1 MSTPIVTK
9 RAITEARGLLAE
21 CAIERATS
29 IAERVGFG
37 WRASS
42 DAPALYDEM
51 LTEFAECTVSGEDF
65 RVQRPNAIP
74 SVFGS
79 ARATFAACFWEAATR
94 IELEAPDGF
103 YGNMAV
109 AKAQLMALIEA
120 GQPEGLL
127 AWRLLRADTAGQT
140 YVSAMTGGAQVPD
153 RLAFA
158 TTAVTVG
165 LPMAVLSAV
174 EQIEGRP
181 ISGRDTETYLKFM
194 QAEL

>member
-1 MSTPIVTK
+1 MSSQTVTEE
-9 RAITEARGLLAE
+9 ALTEARGVLADF
-21 CAIERATS
+21 AIERATS
-29 IAERVGFG
+29 ISEQVGFG
-37 WRASS
+37 WRASP
-42 DAPALYDEM
+42 DAPVSYDEM
-51 LTEFAECTVSGEDF
+51 LTEFATCTVTGEDF

-79 ARATFAACFWEAATR
+79 ARATFAACFWDAATR

-109 AKAQLMALIEA
+109 AKAQLQQLLEA
-120 GQPEGLL
+120 GQPEGLVP
-127 AWRLLRADTAGQT
+127 WRLLRADTVGQT
-140 YVSAMTGGAQVPD
+140 YVAAMTSGGQVRD

-181 ISGRDTETYLKFM
+181 ISGQDTEAFLKFM
-194 QAEL
+194 RAEL

>member
-1 MSTPIVTK
+1 MNSQTVTK
-9 RAITEARGLLAE
+9 RAITEARSYLADF
-21 CAIERATS
+21 AIERATAIS
-29 IAERVGFG
+29 EQVGFR

-51 LTEFAECTVSGEDF
+51 LTEFATCTVTGEDF

-79 ARATFAACFWEAATR
+79 ARATFAACFWDAATR
-94 IELEAPDGF
+94 IEMEAPDGF

-109 AKAQLMALIEA
+109 AKAQLMELIEA

-127 AWRLLRADTAGQT
+127 PWRLLRADTVGQT
-140 YVSAMTGGAQVPD
+140 YVSAMTNGAQVPD

-165 LPMAVLSAV
+165 LPMAVLGAV